1 MMNDSLFTL
10 ADQFVAYKR
19 QNGRV
24 YQTGAYYLEKYIQFA
39 SETNPEITAPDRK
52 SVEGFLEKYED
63 APGGL
68 YNAAAFLREFSR
80 YLIARGYPH
89 FYGNVTASGMIR
101 ITKAAIW
108 YSLLCFGS
116 YTAVASAVKKP
127 VCLPERMCI

>member
-39 SETNPEITAPDRK
+39 SETTPEITAPDRK

-80 YLIARGYPH
+80 YLIARGYPDA
-89 FYGNVTASGMIR
+89 YLIPAGRM
-101 ITKAAIW
+101 
-108 YSLLCFGS
+108 L
-116 YTAVASAVKKP
+116 P
-127 VCLPERMCI
+127 V